1 MASVT
6 PVLAL
11 SAGLLRIEVID
22 ISTAKDRKNSEGY
35 SDPTAYA
42 AMRNIHREEDRF
54 NKLRRAILSIIE
66 LAGFELRGPL
76 TLVDKKTGKVW
87 R

>member
-11 SAGLLRIEVID
+11 FAGLLRIEVID
-22 ISTAKDRKNSEGY
+22 ISAAKDRKNSEGY
-35 SDPTAYA
+35 SDPTVYT

-54 NKLRRAILSIIE
+54 NKLRRAILSIVE
-66 LAGFELRGPL
+66 VAGFEIKGPL
-76 TLVDKKTGKVW
+76 VLVDKKTGKVW